1 MNKIFDYSKTRVAAA
16 GSVAAI
22 LLVLTGLAVKA
33 DGPAAWKVG
42 LSVLISLL
50 LGGSLLIRK
59 EIRFPKWVSA
69 LLIPLLPVLTL
80 CLTECFTH
88 VPQDL
93 TPPIFFLN
101 YLAYLLL
108 CLTGS
113 AAFGSTRGGLTFGT
127 LVPMFFG
134 LVNYYVVSFRSSPV
148 VPWDLYSLK
157 IAASVADNYNLDVPF
172 RLLFVIFGFAAVI
185 LVGRRTSLKFQ
196 KKKWKL
202 RLVSAVLSLG
212 LLFGYVQAVKTDEVE
227 ELAGLDTT
235 LFTPNVLYRN
245 NGLIVAFVSNLKFMD
260 VEKPSGYSVSA
271 AEKLANSV
279 EREENTSTVTKA
291 TKESPN
297 IIVIMNEAFSDL
309 AIYGNFET
317 SEDYMPFIHS
327 LKESDDAEVGKL
339 YVSVKGGNT
348 ANTEFE
354 FLTGNSMGFLPAGSV
369 PYQQYIK
376 QEQPS
381 LASHLGA
388 LGYVTSAL
396 HPYRAA
402 GWCRDKVY
410 PWLGFDNTY
419 FQKDFTNATKL
430 RGYIDDKSAFE
441 KLKELYQEREGENPL
456 FAFEVTMQNHGGY
469 SKEYADLFP
478 DIRLTGYSG
487 KETTNTEATE
497 KYLTL
502 LQKTDTAFK
511 DLTEYFTQQ
520 DEPTVILMFGD
531 HQPSDYICN
540 PVLRLMGQD
549 SSIRETSVD
558 ELRKGYVVPYIIWS
572 NYGLEKEED
581 NAISTNYLSGYLLN
595 KIGLPLSGYQTWLSG
610 LREEYPVITANF
622 YADGTATDLIFH
634 KWEELPSDTKM
645 DDYHILQY
653 NNLNDWKHR
662 LTDFF
667 D

>member
-1 MNKIFDYSKTRVAAA
+1 MNKIFDHSKARIAAA
-16 GSVAAI
+16 GVVAAI
-22 LLVLTGLAVKA
+22 LLILTGLAVKA
-33 DGPAAWKVG
+33 DGLTVWKLALG
-42 LSVLISLL
+42 ILISLL

-69 LLIPLLPVLTL
+69 LLIPLLPILTL

-93 TPPIFFLN
+93 TPAIFFLN
-101 YLAYLLL
+101 YLAYLIL
-108 CLTGS
+108 CLAGITV
-113 AAFGSTRGGLTFGT
+113 FGSTRGGLTFGT
-127 LVPMFFG
+127 LVPMIFG

-148 VPWDLYSLK
+148 VPWDFYSLGT
-157 IAASVADNYNLDVPF
+157 AASVADNYNLDVPF
-172 RLLFVIFGFAAVI
+172 RLLFVIFGFVAVI
-185 LVGRRTSLKFQ
+185 FLGRRTSLKFQ
-196 KKKWKL
+196 KKQWKI
-202 RLVSAVLSLG
+202 RLVSVVLSIG
-212 LLFGYVQAVKTDEVE
+212 LVFGYVQAVKTDEVG

-245 NGLIVAFVSNLKFMD
+245 NGLIAAFVSNLKFMD
-260 VEKPSGYSVSA
+260 VEKPAGYSVSA
-271 AEKLANSV
+271 AEELAESV
-279 EREENTSTVTKA
+279 ETEENTATVTKA

-309 AIYGNFET
+309 DIYGDFET

-327 LKESDDAEVGKL
+327 LKESKEAEVGKL

-410 PWLGFDNTY
+410 PLLGFDNTY
-419 FQKDFTNATKL
+419 FQNDFENATKL
-430 RGYIDDKSAFE
+430 RGYVDDESAFA
-441 KLKELYQEREGENPL
+441 KLKELYQERQGESPL

-469 SKEYADLFP
+469 SKEYTDLFP

-487 KETTNTEATE
+487 KESTNTEATE

-502 LQKTDTAFK
+502 VQKTDAAFK
-511 DLTEYFTQQ
+511 ELTEYFATQ

-540 PVLRLMGQD
+540 PILRLMGQD

-558 ELRKGYVVPYIIWS
+558 ELRKGYVVPYILWS
-572 NYGLEKEED
+572 NYDLEKEED
-581 NAISTNYLSGYLLN
+581 NAISANYLSGYLLD
-595 KIGLPLSGYQTWLSG
+595 KIGLPLSGYQTWLLG

-622 YADGTATDLIFH
+622 YADGTADDLTFH
-634 KWEELPSDTKM
+634 KWEELPSDTKVH
-645 DDYHILQY
+645 DYNILQY
-653 NNLNDWKHR
+653 NNLTDWKHR
-662 LTDFF
+662 LTNFF